1 MKRDLCPWWKI
12 LWPDP
17 DPCSDQCSRY
27 GKCESSKKVLD
38 LDHYLAML
46 IWVLWWMLKTCTSL
60 KGTLR
65 LTIIEKYIFC
75 LVWNILLLNFS
86 EKHYQPAIN
95 IDVKRKE
102 IQFVWVNA
110 LVLFATIF
118 FPIAIHVYTFWSL
131 RKNNEW
137 SFIYFWYYEDFKINV
152 NYIGNNN
159 QNNIKA
165 EEKMLKQ
172 CNE

>member
-1 MKRDLCPWWKI
+1 MSLMQNPVTGSGSL
-12 LWPDP
+12 LWPMFTVWKMRIKQKGAWFG
-17 DPCSDQCSRY
+17 SLFSY
-27 GKCESSKKVLD
+27 VD
-38 LDHYLAML
+38 L
-46 IWVLWWMLKTCTSL
+46 
-60 KGTLR
+60 GTLVNV
-65 LTIIEKYIFC
+65 ENMHIFKGDTKANNNRKVYFLFSVKH
-75 LVWNILLLNFS
+75 LVILNFS
-86 EKHYQPAIN
+86 EKHYQTTMN

-159 QNNIKA
+159 QNSVKA

>member
-1 MKRDLCPWWKI
+1 MSLMQNPVTGSGSL
-12 LWPDP
+12 LWPMFTVKP
-17 DPCSDQCSRY
+17 Y
-27 GKCESSKKVLD
+27 GKCESSKKVLG

-46 IWVLWWMLKTCTSL
+46 IWALWWMLKTCTSL

-75 LVWNILLLNFS
+75 LVWNILLLKFS
-86 EKHYQPAIN
+86 EKHYQTTMN

-118 FPIAIHVYTFWSL
+118 FPIAVYMYILFGPSE
-131 RKNNEW
+131 KIMNEVL
-137 SFIYFWYYEDFKINV
+137 FIFDITKI
-152 NYIGNNN
+152 
-159 QNNIKA
+159 
-165 EEKMLKQ
+165 LK
-172 CNE
+172 

>member
-1 MKRDLCPWWKI
+1 MSLMQNPVTGSGSL
-12 LWPDP
+12 LWPMFTVWKMRIKQKGAWFG
-17 DPCSDQCSRY
+17 SLFSY
-27 GKCESSKKVLD
+27 VD
-38 LDHYLAML
+38 L
-46 IWVLWWMLKTCTSL
+46 
-60 KGTLR
+60 GTLVNVENMHIFKGDTKANNNR
-65 LTIIEKYIFC
+65 KVYIFC
-75 LVWNILLLNFS
+75 LVWNILLLKFS
-86 EKHYQPAIN
+86 EKHYQTAIN
-95 IDVKRKE
+95 IDVCLSKCFS
-102 IQFVWVNA
+102 FVCNN
-110 LVLFATIF
+110 F

-159 QNNIKA
+159 QNSIKA